1 MNFGYNTYILLKR
14 ERCKLKA
21 MVINKT
27 GGPEVFEMMD
37 IDFPEL
43 KPGYVLVKVVASSLN
58 PLETKIRS
66 GLTPAIIPSFPAVL
80 NADFSGTVMRVSEG
94 VQKVKIGDEVYGFAG
109 GVKKEWGALAE
120 YTLVDEDLLCLKPG
134 NVDFYEA
141 AMYPL
146 VGITAWR
153 AIIENSN
160 IKTNDKVLIHGA
172 AGGVGHIAVQLAKL
186 LNAKVYA
193 TVSSAEKGETAKS
206 FGADY
211 VINYKTEDVEQYVN
225 KYTGGTGFDVVF
237 DTIGGNNLLN
247 SFSAVKIGGLV
258 VTTNTR
264 VTLDLSMMHSKSI
277 GLKAIFMVLPVITNA
292 NRYEIGNILNEMKN
306 LIEAGSLRILKDK
319 EEFKFSEIVKAHEYY
334 ESGKATGKIL
344 LINDLTQ

>member
-1 MNFGYNTYILLKR
+1 MQ
-14 ERCKLKA
+14 LKA

-66 GLTPAIIPSFPAVL
+66 GLTPAIIPQFPAVL
-80 NADFSGTVMRVSEG
+80 NADFSGSVMRVSEG
-94 VQKVKIGDEVYGFAG
+94 VQKVKIGDEVYGFVG
-109 GVKKEWGALAE
+109 GIKNEWGALAE
-120 YTLVDEDLLCLKPG
+120 YILVDEDLLCIKPS
-134 NVDFYEA
+134 NLDFYEA
-141 AMYPL
+141 AMFPL

-160 IKTNDKVLIHGA
+160 IKTNDKVLIYGA

-193 TVSSAEKGETAKS
+193 TVSNKEKGEIAKS

-211 VINYKTEDVEQYVN
+211 IINYKAEDVEQYVN
-225 KYTGGTGFDVVF
+225 KYTGGSGFDVVF

-247 SFSAVKIGGLV
+247 SFNAVKTGGLV
-258 VTTNTR
+258 LTTNTR
-264 VTLDLSMMHSKSI
+264 VTLDLSLMHSKSI
-277 GLKAIFMVLPVITNA
+277 ALKAIFMVLPVITNA

-306 LIEAGSLRILKDK
+306 LIEAGNLRILKDK
-319 EEFKFSEIVKAHEYY
+319 EEFKFSEIAKAHEYY
-334 ESGKATGKIL
+334 ESGQATGKIL
-344 LINDLTQ
+344 LINDLQ

>member
-1 MNFGYNTYILLKR
+1 M
-14 ERCKLKA
+14 KA

-66 GLTPAIIPSFPAVL
+66 GLTPAIIPLFPAVL

-94 VQKVKIGDEVYGFAG
+94 VQKVKIGDEVYGFVG

-120 YTLVDEDLLCLKPG
+120 YTLVDEDLLCLKPD
-134 NVDFYEA
+134 NLDFYES
-141 AMYPL
+141 AMFPL

-193 TVSSAEKGETAKS
+193 TVSSSEKGEIAKS

-211 VINYKTEDVEQYVN
+211 IINYKTEDVEQYVN
-225 KYTGGTGFDVVF
+225 KYTAGIGFDVVF

-247 SFSAVKIGGLV
+247 SFSAVKIGGPV

-264 VTLDLSMMHSKSI
+264 VTLDLSLMHSKSI

-292 NRYEIGNILNEMKN
+292 NRYEIGNILNEMKS
-306 LIEAGSLRILKDK
+306 LIEAGELRILKDK

-344 LINDLTQ
+344 LINDL

>member
-1 MNFGYNTYILLKR
+1 M
-14 ERCKLKA
+14 KA

-37 IDFPEL
+37 IDFPTI

-66 GLTPAIIPSFPAVL
+66 GLTPAIIPPFPAVL
-80 NADFSGTVMRVSEG
+80 NADFSGTVIRVSEG
-94 VQKVKIGDEVYGFAG
+94 VQKVKIGDEVYGYVG
-109 GVKKEWGALAE
+109 GIKNEWGALCE
-120 YTLVDEDLLCLKPG
+120 YTLVDEDLLCLKPS
-134 NVDFYEA
+134 NLSFNEA
-141 AMYPL
+141 AMFPL

-153 AIIENSN
+153 GIIEYSN

-193 TVSSAEKGETAKS
+193 TVSSDEKGEIAKS

-211 VINYKTEDVEQYVN
+211 IINYKKEDVEQYVN
-225 KYTGGTGFDVVF
+225 KHTGGVGFDVIF

-247 SFSAVKIGGLV
+247 SFKAVKLGGLV
-258 VTTNTR
+258 LTTNTR
-264 VTLDLSMMHSKSI
+264 VTLDLSLMHSKSI
-277 GLKAIFMVLPVITNA
+277 GLKAIFIVLPVLTNT
-292 NRYEIGNILNEMKN
+292 NRYELGNILNDMKT
-306 LIEAGSLRILKDK
+306 LIEEGKLRILKDEK
-319 EEFKFSEIVKAHEYY
+319 EFKFSEITKAHEYY
-334 ESGKATGKIL
+334 ESGQAKGKIL
-344 LINDLTQ
+344 LINDLIL